1 MSVTD
6 DSAKRRSIAFLNWA
20 HALDHFVLLI
30 YPTVVIGLEH
40 VYDRPY
46 SELIAFSTAA
56 FVAFGVFSLP
66 AGWLAD
72 RWSRRNMMALFY
84 LGCGASLVGA
94 ALAPNFTF
102 LAVALFALGM
112 FAAIYHPVGMAM
124 LIEASQARGRTLAFN
139 GVCGN
144 LGVSLAAGIS
154 ALLATWIGWR
164 AAFLAPA
171 ALALAT
177 GILYLWVTPD
187 DRHHA
192 KSRKSVPAVMLSA
205 RAMTLLFG
213 LFIGIALSAGT
224 VFHLLTIGLPKI
236 VDERLADH
244 VPLVVAGSIAT
255 AVLICGAIAQ
265 LCVGRLSERFA
276 PHTLF
281 VAVTAL
287 GFIGNTWAAY
297 ADGITLMLALAVAVA
312 AIYGQVTVND
322 MVLARY
328 TADAWRGRVY
338 AVRYFLLFISAGC
351 AIGMISLLHERGGFS
366 LVLAVNAAVAFA
378 MFVLTAALAAMVGSV
393 ERRHAAQAAP
403 VAAE

>member
-1 MSVTD
+1 V
-6 DSAKRRSIAFLNWA
+6 
-20 HALDHFVLLI
+20 
-30 YPTVVIGLEH
+30 
-40 VYDRPY
+40 
-46 SELIAFSTAA
+46 
-56 FVAFGVFSLP
+56 
-66 AGWLAD
+66 
-72 RWSRRNMMALFY
+72 
-84 LGCGASLVGA
+84 SLVGA

-177 GILYLWVTPD
+177 GVLYLWVTPD

>member
-1 MSVTD
+1 MTD
-6 DSAKRRSIAFLNWA
+6 EAAKRRSIAFLNWA

-30 YPTVVIGLEH
+30 YPTVVIGLEA
-40 VYDRPY
+40 VYGRPY
-46 SELIAFSTAA
+46 SELIALSTAA
-56 FVAFGVFSLP
+56 FVAFGMFSLP

-72 RWSRRNMMALFY
+72 RWSRRNMMGLFY
-84 LGCGASLVGA
+84 LGCGVSLAGA
-94 ALAPNFTF
+94 ALAPN
-102 LAVALFALGM
+102 LVALSVALFGLGM

-154 ALLATWIGWR
+154 ALLATWLGWR

-171 ALALAT
+171 AFALVT
-177 GILYLWVTPD
+177 GVAYLWLTPD

-192 KSRKSVPAVMLSA
+192 KSRKTMAAVTLSP
-205 RAMTLLFG
+205 RAMAMMFG
-213 LFIGIALSAGT
+213 LFIGIALTAGT
-224 VFHLLTIGLPKI
+224 VFHLLTIALPKI
-236 VDERLADH
+236 VDERLASS
-244 VPLVVAGSIAT
+244 VPLVLVGGIAT
-255 AVLICGAIAQ
+255 AVLLCGAIAQ

-281 VAVTAL
+281 VAVTGL
-287 GFIGNTWAAY
+287 GFLGNLWAAY
-297 ADGITLMLALAVAVA
+297 SDGIVLMFALAVAVA

-328 TADAWRGRVY
+328 TADAWRGRIF

-351 AIGMISLLHERGGFS
+351 AIAMISLLHERGGFA
-366 LVLAVNAAVAFA
+366 LVLAVDAAIAFV
-378 MFVLTAALAAMVGSV
+378 MFALTAALAVLVNAF
-393 ERRHAAQAAP
+393 ERRHAAQAVP